1 MTRGWIKMSGECII
15 EFKGEVLMM
24 SYPERLLGDLSV
36 IIGTIA
42 LIVIIWGVFFC
53 LAKWLHGE
61 IFLRSL
67 ADSSTRR
74 EEIRRMLGSYILLGL
89 EILIV
94 ADIIETVINPTIEEI
109 AILGSIV
116 LIRTVISFFLDREIT
131 QKDKIK

>member
-1 MTRGWIKMSGECII
+1 
-15 EFKGEVLMM
+15 MM